1 MVFTDLEGS
10 FPDAAPN
17 HPVLWAA
24 TKDHP
29 APFGEVIP
37 MAAA

>member
-1 MVFTDLEGS
+1 MVFTDLEGC